1 MKNVTEET
9 YLGDLISCV
18 GKNAKNI
25 AQRIS
30 KGIGSITQIIHLL
43 EIMSLGEH
51 YMEIAL
57 LLRESMLVNG
67 ILTNSEI
74 WYGLTNS
81 EINEFEDLDRL
92 FLRRILKVPIS
103 TPQEAFHLELG
114 ILPIGIIIKARRIN
128 YLHYLVSRRKSEML
142 HQFFITQWNRP
153 CKGDWTETVRGN
165 LEEFDIPIDL
175 DYIRNKSKVAF
186 TKIVKE
192 KAKELALKLLRMKQS
207 THKKMKSLIY
217 KELKPQSYLSLAG
230 IKVEEVRNIFR
241 FRVRMAPFGENF
253 RGFKDKSMCPL
264 CENHLDDQKLSFQC
278 EAIKEKKEIVLD
290 INNIYDENIE
300 IETARKLTEMLRI
313 REQLLK
319 EKKKKVSE

>member
-9 YLGDLISCV
+9 YLGDLISCD

-142 HQFFITQWNRP
+142 HQFFITQWNIP

-186 TKIVKE
+186 TK
-192 KAKELALKLLRMKQS
+192 
-207 THKKMKSLIY
+207 
-217 KELKPQSYLSLAG
+217 
-230 IKVEEVRNIFR
+230 
-241 FRVRMAPFGENF
+241 
-253 RGFKDKSMCPL
+253 
-264 CENHLDDQKLSFQC
+264 
-278 EAIKEKKEIVLD
+278 
-290 INNIYDENIE
+290 
-300 IETARKLTEMLRI
+300 
-313 REQLLK
+313 
-319 EKKKKVSE
+319 